1 MRLPDELIE
10 SMLWSLGAPESGDG
24 KRRAPRMAMGCIAML
39 TPLED
44 GCAREAQAREV
55 LVRDVS
61 ADGASLILASPLR
74 ARQFILDI
82 RTSRSGPLSILCTA
96 RHCERAREGG
106 FAVGAQFVRF
116 LRRDASGQSGQ
127 GDNTV

>member
-44 GCAREAQAREV
+44 GCARDADAREV
-55 LVRDVS
+55 LVRDIS
-61 ADGASLILASPLR
+61 ADGASIIMASQLR
-74 ARQFILDI
+74 VRQFILDI
-82 RTSRSGPLSILCTA
+82 HSSRSGPLSILCTA

-116 LRRDASGQSGQ
+116 LPRGASGQNRQ
-127 GDNTV
+127 PDKTV